1 MYRAGPFYISFL
13 FEEFEKMSTNLRRFV
28 ERLVT
33 VYTAPNEFQEGR
45 FLLILKS
52 NIIVGIELWLQ
63 YKKRTSTE
71 QKPYSE
77 NLAKDQWDASPT
89 SSCGMDAFVT
99 LLNPISYNADL
110 FECLAEVVTPSRELV
125 IRWMAPYLRR
135 FSKYI
140 PSQNMWLCDQRRMG
154 PEYMNRDIGEMYL
167 RQGICEC
174 VDVLRQF
181 NGREEV
187 INVALE
193 VLEGAEMPTYLKV
206 MLRGISDE
214 EFPW

>member
-1 MYRAGPFYISFL
+1 
-13 FEEFEKMSTNLRRFV
+13 MSLDLRRFI
-28 ERLVT
+28 ERLIT
-33 VYTAPNEFQEGR
+33 LYQAPSESQEAR

-52 NIIVGIELWLQ
+52 NIPVGMELWLQ
-63 YKKRTSTE
+63 YKRRIASLE
-71 QKPYSE
+71 QKPYE
-77 NLAKDQWDASPT
+77 EKKVIEMWEDSPT

-99 LLNPISYNADL
+99 LLNAASYNTTL

-140 PSQNMWLCDQRRMG
+140 PAQNMWLCDLRRMG
-154 PEYMNRDIGEMYL
+154 PEYMNRDVGEMYL

-181 NGREEV
+181 NGREQV

-193 VLEGAEMPTYLKV
+193 ILEGVEMPMYLKV
-206 MLRGISDE
+206 MLRGITDE
-214 EFPW
+214 ETPW

>member
-1 MYRAGPFYISFL
+1 
-13 FEEFEKMSTNLRRFV
+13 MSPDLRRFI
-28 ERLVT
+28 ERLIDLYV
-33 VYTAPNEFQEGR
+33 APTETQESR

-52 NIIVGIELWLQ
+52 NIPVGIELWYT
-63 YKKRTSTE
+63 YKRRTAT
-71 QKPYSE
+71 SE
-77 NLAKDQWDASPT
+77 NPYDEAAVTTQWNSSPS

-99 LLNPISYNADL
+99 LLNPASYNPAL
-110 FECLAEVVTPSRELV
+110 FDCLAEVVTPSRELV

-140 PSQNMWLCDQRRMG
+140 PSQNMWLCDQKRMG
-154 PEYMNRDIGEMYL
+154 PEYMNRDVMEMYL

-181 NGREEV
+181 NGREDV
-187 INVALE
+187 IAIALE
-193 VLEGAEMPTYLKV
+193 VLEGAEMPMYLKV

-214 EFPW
+214 ELPW

>member
-1 MYRAGPFYISFL
+1 MTFD
-13 FEEFEKMSTNLRRFV
+13 TRRFI
-28 ERLVT
+28 ERLIN
-33 VYTAPNEFQEGR
+33 VYTAPNDSQESR

-52 NIIVGIELWLQ
+52 NITVGVDLWIQ
-63 YKKRTSTE
+63 YKKRTTNMNTRRVNDVI
-71 QKPYSE
+71 K
-77 NLAKDQWDASPT
+77 QWDESPT

-99 LLNPISYNADL
+99 LLNPSSYNPEL
-110 FECLAEVVTPSRELV
+110 FECLAEAVTPSRELV

-140 PSQNMWLCDQRRMG
+140 PPQNMWLCDQKRMG
-154 PEYMNRDIGEMYL
+154 PEYMNRDVGEMYL

-187 INVALE
+187 IHVALN
-193 VLEGAEMPTYLKV
+193 VLEGSEMPMYLKV

-214 EFPW
+214 ETPW

>member
-1 MYRAGPFYISFL
+1 
-13 FEEFEKMSTNLRRFV
+13 MSVDLRRFV

-33 VYTAPNEFQEGR
+33 VYTAPNDFQESR

-52 NIIVGIELWLQ
+52 NIPVGVELWLQ
-63 YKKRTSTE
+63 YKKRTATDLF
-71 QKPYSE
+71 PYDE
-77 NLAKDQWDASPT
+77 KAAKEQWDKSPT
-89 SSCGMDAFVT
+89 SSCGMDAFIT
-99 LLNPISYNADL
+99 LLNPTSYNTVL

-154 PEYMNRDIGEMYL
+154 PEYMNRDVGEMYL

-193 VLEGAEMPTYLKV
+193 VLEGVEMPMYLKV

>member
-1 MYRAGPFYISFL
+1 
-13 FEEFEKMSTNLRRFV
+13 MSVDLRRFI
-28 ERLVT
+28 ERLVK
-33 VYTAPNEFQEGR
+33 VYTAPNEFQESR

-52 NIIVGIELWLQ
+52 NCPVGAELWLQ
-63 YKKRTSTE
+63 YKKRVATNSAPFKEEEAT
-71 QKPYSE
+71 K
-77 NLAKDQWDASPT
+77 QWNDSPT
-89 SSCGMDAFVT
+89 SSCGMDAFIT
-99 LLNPISYNADL
+99 LLNATSYNPVL

-154 PEYMNRDIGEMYL
+154 PEYMNRDAGGMYL

-193 VLEGAEMPTYLKV
+193 VLEGVQMPMYLKV

>member
-1 MYRAGPFYISFL
+1 M
-13 FEEFEKMSTNLRRFV
+13 TVNLQRFV
-28 ERLVT
+28 ERLIT
-33 VYTAPNEFQEGR
+33 VYTAPNEFQESR

-52 NIIVGIELWLQ
+52 NIIVGMELWLQ
-63 YKKRTSTE
+63 YKKRTATYL
-71 QKPYSE
+71 KPYDE
-77 NLAKDQWDASPT
+77 NSAKEEWDASPT

-99 LLNPISYNADL
+99 LLNPVSYNAHL

-154 PEYMNRDIGEMYL
+154 PEYMNRDVGEMYL

-214 EFPW
+214 ESPW

>member
-1 MYRAGPFYISFL
+1 
-13 FEEFEKMSTNLRRFV
+13 MSPDLRRFI
-28 ERLVT
+28 ERLIALYV
-33 VYTAPNEFQEGR
+33 APTETQESR

-52 NIIVGIELWLQ
+52 NIPVGIELWHT
-63 YKKRTSTE
+63 YKKRTATPE
-71 QKPYSE
+71 NPYDE
-77 NLAKDQWDASPT
+77 AAVTTQWNSSPS

-99 LLNPISYNADL
+99 LLNPASYNPAL
-110 FECLAEVVTPSRELV
+110 FDCLAEVVTPSRELV

-140 PSQNMWLCDQRRMG
+140 PSQNMWLCDQKRMG
-154 PEYMNRDIGEMYL
+154 PEYMNRDVMEMYL

-181 NGREEV
+181 NGREDV
-187 INVALE
+187 IAIALE
-193 VLEGAEMPTYLKV
+193 VLEGAEMPMYLKV

-214 EFPW
+214 ELPW